1 MPSFYDA
8 LNVSSSAAEAE
19 LRSAYRRQ
27 ALATHPDKGGT
38 PEAFRLVVTAF
49 ETLTD
54 PVRRAAYDLQLRRA
68 RAAPKERRVATG
80 PAGPAG
86 PAAKR
91 TRTSGEKKAKGEDGH
106 ATRSTPSGP
115 STRAEPPEEC
125 KDNVAWVQELLRL
138 SQVALRARL
147 QAMTEEVL
155 RRLLEFLESCDQ
167 STLATVV
174 PSGSAGSAGSAGSSS
189 ESEELSEEAEPLLAI
204 CAADA
209 DEEGNEVNEVNEEG
223 EVKQCD
229 QQSGE
234 RKLLRGI
241 CRNKRDS
248 SYQASVYF
256 KGVGAY
262 SQSTVDLNK
271 IIDLH
276 ISLVRMRQRF
286 YEHLAAGCSCREAL
300 SHAVTEMHS
309 NRAASQSPAIRI
321 RFCCRCTTNNSNR
334 RLDLEELFPIWE
346 SELANK
352 AKMQEERQQRHRQMQ
367 AARQA
372 EKQEEEARKR
382 KEAAQR
388 HQERQE
394 RRQEKLQT
402 AEERKLL
409 REARRREREARA
421 EARQQRK
428 AAARVRK
435 LKFLHQEVQNMLQ
448 RLRMQRERVL
458 QKAFGVKVL
467 PEGLV
472 LGKVPGVQGAHVCAQ
487 LRLQNGSQCNGPL
500 RKDLSLARSDFRELS
515 ILQRRRGDGALHVE
529 LQRRE
534 LEAMTTSSCP
544 AWLRRAS
551 SRKDQELGGDRTW
564 T

>member
-1 MPSFYDA
+1 MPSFYEA

-54 PVRRAAYDLQLRRA
+54 PVRRAAYDLQLKHA
-68 RAAPKERRVATG
+68 AAPKERRVPTG
-80 PAGPAG
+80 PARPAG
-86 PAAKR
+86 AATAKR
-91 TRTSGEKKAKGEDGH
+91 ASGETETGKRAPKKAKGEDGH
-106 ATRSTPSGP
+106 ATRSTPGGP
-115 STRAEPPEEC
+115 STGAGEPPEEC
-125 KDNVAWVQELLRL
+125 KDNVGWVQELLGL
-138 SQVALRARL
+138 SQAALRARL
-147 QAMTEEVL
+147 KAMTEEVL
-155 RRLLEFLESCDQ
+155 RRLLEFLQSSDQ
-167 STLATVV
+167 NTLATVV
-174 PSGSAGSAGSAGSSS
+174 PSCSTGSAGNASSACSSS
-189 ESEELSEEAEPLLAI
+189 ESEELSEEAAPAEPLLAI
-204 CAADA
+204 CAVAD
-209 DEEGNEVNEVNEEG
+209 DEDQEANEVNEGKEG
-223 EVKQCD
+223 NCD
-229 QQSGE
+229 QQGSE

-286 YEHLAAGCSCREAL
+286 YEHLASGRSCREAL
-300 SHAVTEMHS
+300 SDAVTEMHS
-309 NRAASQSPAIRI
+309 NRAASQSPALRI

-352 AKMQEERQQRHRQMQ
+352 EKMQEERQQRRSQMQ
-367 AARQA
+367 ADRQA
-372 EKQEEEARKR
+372 AKQEEEARKR
-382 KEAAQR
+382 QETAQR
-388 HQERQE
+388 HQEQQE
-394 RRQEKLQT
+394 RRQEKLRT

-421 EARQQRK
+421 EQKMQRK
-428 AAARVRK
+428 AASKSRK
-435 LKFLHQEVQNMLQ
+435 LEFLHQEVQNMLQ
-448 RLRMQRERVL
+448 RLCMQRERVL
-458 QKAFGVKVL
+458 QKAFGIKAL

-472 LGKVPGVQGAHVCAQ
+472 LGKAPGFQGAHVCAQ
-487 LRLQNGSQCNGPL
+487 LRLQNGSLCNGPL

-515 ILQRRRGDGALHVE
+515 VLQRKKGDQALQAE

-534 LEAMTTSSCP
+534 LEAMTTFFMS
-544 AWLRRAS
+544 AVAA
-551 SRKDQELGGDRTW
+551 
-564 T
+564 